1 MKKNK
6 TISWILALLPIVG
19 IYSIMGV
26 NISNMIL
33 ILLVLYGIY
42 RTVQH
47 QGILKIG
54 KIDKILVVF
63 WIYTLVVSL
72 INIFFSKNFELTDIL
87 TKYIHLLCFIFIIAL
102 LRNNLLNE
110 DWDSSPFILVAL
122 VSSVFLIIQFIFYN
136 FNGIEI
142 YGVLEMYRT
151 NITNDITRPSSFF
164 VEPAHFCRYCVL
176 PLFLILFEE
185 NLKNRMFKAVLISVA
200 IILSQSSIGY
210 ISLALIWV
218 LWLINTLHAKKI
230 SYNKVL
236 KSLLLIVPALL
247 ICIKMSSKFKLFNF
261 VLEHISG
268 LNMKEITSGNVRI
281 FRGFWIWKE
290 EPFLNKLFGV
300 GFANVKT
307 FLINNRIRTIFDGMI
322 ECGNEYMSAI
332 SYILVINGIIGLAI
346 FLYALWYLFLKGGNN
361 KKILIL
367 LFIVL
372 MLSNEE
378 FQSVDFINIWLYL
391 LLEISYKRVEN
402 RKVAEVEKENRND
415 IKGINKK
422 NILWS

>member
-1 MKKNK
+1 MKNNK

-19 IYSIMGV
+19 IYSIRGV
-26 NISNMIL
+26 NISNTIL
-33 ILLVLYGIY
+33 ILLTLYGIY
-42 RTVQH
+42 STVQH

-54 KIDKILVVF
+54 KIDKILVIF
-63 WIYTLVVSL
+63 WIYTVVVSL

-87 TKYIHLLCFIFIIAL
+87 IKYTHLLCFIFIIAL
-102 LRNNLLNE
+102 FRNNFLNN

-122 VSSVFLIIQFIFYN
+122 ISSGFLILQFIFFN
-136 FNGIEI
+136 FTGIEI

-176 PLFLILFEE
+176 PLFLILFED
-185 NLKNRMFKAVLISVA
+185 NSKNRMFKAIFISIA
-200 IILSQSSIGY
+200 IILSKSSIGY

-218 LWLINTLHAKKI
+218 LWLINVLHDKKI

-236 KSLLLIVPALL
+236 KSLSLIVPAII
-247 ICIKMSSKFKLFNF
+247 ICIKMSSKFELFNF

-268 LNMKEITSGNVRI
+268 LDMKEITSGNVRI

-300 GFANVKT
+300 GFANVRT
-307 FLINNRIRTIFDGMI
+307 FLINNEIRTIFDGML

-332 SYILVINGIIGLAI
+332 SYILVMNGIIGLVI
-346 FLYALWYLFLKGGNN
+346 FLYALWYLFLRADNK

-367 LFIVL
+367 LFTVL

-391 LLEISYKRVEN
+391 LLETSYKGVEN
-402 RKVAEVEKENRND
+402 RKIAEFEKDEYS
-415 IKGINKK
+415 G
-422 NILWS
+422 